1 MRPQLLRFL
10 QRAPAGFSK
19 EGLQALR
26 AGLTS
31 GETSGLLQSS
41 ASNRKDDVP
50 LPKGLGF
57 PRMALPLS
65 LQGHFMSTLATANGD
80 DKKELT
86 TAGLAREV
94 PKVPTALTALPPR
107 PTRGQLAP
115 APGQRA
121 MGSAAH
127 GHEMSAKEFYMNHVA
142 NRHPFH
148 VMPPSPWPVL
158 AGAGTFVACLGMAA
172 WFHQIP
178 GGSALLAFGMAN
190 LTWTA
195 ITWWRDCIIEGDMG
209 MHTEIVR
216 KNLVTGMWIFIVS
229 EALLFVGLLWAC
241 LDLGMS
247 PSVALQ
253 MQWPPVGI
261 EPIGWDK
268 RALVMSAVLAASYY
282 SANVAMVAKDPKMVM
297 GALATTIGL
306 GAMFLFDQ
314 YIEYNETPF
323 TISDSPYGTTFF
335 VTTGFHGMH
344 VLLGSIYLACVLGMY
359 ARTHKAGV
367 ALKSSILYWHFV
379 DIVWIAVYGI
389 IYVGQY

>member
-10 QRAPAGFSK
+10 QRAPAGLSQ

-31 GETSGLLQSS
+31 GEASGLLQS
-41 ASNRKDDVP
+41 ASSRRDDTQ

-57 PRMALPLS
+57 SRMAMPLS
-65 LQGHFMSTLATANGD
+65 LQGHLMSTLANANGD
-80 DKKELT
+80 DKKEPT
-86 TAGLAREV
+86 TAALAREV
-94 PKVPTALTALPPR
+94 PKVPTALAALPPR
-107 PTRGQLAP
+107 PTRGALAP

-127 GHEMSAKEFYMNHVA
+127 GHEMSAKDFYMSHVA

-158 AGAGTFVACLGMAA
+158 AGYGTFVSCLGMTA
-172 WFHQIP
+172 WFHGIP
-178 GGSALLAFGMAN
+178 TGTALMAFGIAN
-190 LTWTA
+190 LAWTA
-195 ITWWRDCIIEGDMG
+195 TTWWRDCIIEGDMG
-209 MHTEIVR
+209 MHTEVVR
-216 KNLVTGMWIFIVS
+216 KNLVSGMWVFIVS
-229 EALLFVGLLWAC
+229 EAVLFVGLLWAC
-241 LDLGMS
+241 LHLGMS

-314 YIEYNETPF
+314 YLEYNETPF
-323 TISDSPYGTTFF
+323 TITDSPYGTTFF

-344 VLLGSIYLACVLGMY
+344 VLLGSIYLTCVMGMY

-389 IYVGQY
+389 IYVGQF

>member
-10 QRAPAGFSK
+10 QRAPAGLSK

-26 AGLTS
+26 AGVTS
-31 GETSGLLQSS
+31 GEASGLLQSS
-41 ASNRKDDVP
+41 ASNRKDDAP

-57 PRMALPLS
+57 SKMALPLS
-65 LQGHFMSTLATANGD
+65 LQGHLMSTLASANGD
-80 DKKELT
+80 DKKEPT
-86 TAGLAREV
+86 TAALAREV

-127 GHEMSAKEFYMNHVA
+127 SHASAKEFYMNHVA

-148 VMPPSPWPVL
+148 VMPPSPWPLL
-158 AGAGTFVACLGMAA
+158 AGWGTFVACLGMAA
-172 WFHQIP
+172 WFHNIP
-178 GGSALLAFGMAN
+178 TSGALMAFGIGNIA
-190 LTWTA
+190 WTA
-195 ITWWRDCIIEGDMG
+195 ATWWRDCTIEGEMG

-216 KNLVTGMWIFIVS
+216 KNLITGMWVFIVS
-229 EALLFVGLLWAC
+229 EAVLFVGLLWAC
-241 LDLGMS
+241 MHLGMS

-282 SANVAMVAKDPKMVM
+282 SANVAMVAKDPKMVL
-297 GALATTIGL
+297 GALATTVGL

-314 YIEYNETPF
+314 YLEYNETPF
-323 TISDSPYGTTFF
+323 TITDSPYGTTFF

-344 VLLGSIYLACVLGMY
+344 VLLGSIYLACVMAMY